1 MTMDISLHGELNKAQ
16 FKQMRE
22 MLASGELPPA
32 KRQRLLQR
40 IAKRGVIP
48 AAKRHVREQK
58 NVDGS
63 SFAKRRYGNR
73 SLLKGIPKFLKVHDM
88 PSVASVRIYAAG
100 RSYRQPHSSREISVG
115 AVGYI
120 QSHGVTFTVNASQM
134 KTDAMQKASKEPC
147 TRRQAI
153 RLRKLG
159 YTVRGKKEGTRRK
172 PSTADI
178 QASLQKGQA
187 GVIIRSMEG
196 RPSKNTWSITIPPR
210 QFLGVSNEEFAQI
223 LARQLQGI
231 NFGWQTKPQD
241 IKRK

>member
-1 MTMDISLHGELNKAQ
+1 MDISLHGELNKAQ

-63 SFAKRRYGNR
+63 SFAKRRYGNKA
-73 SLLKGIPKFLKVHDM
+73 LLKGIPKFLKVHDM

-100 RSYRQPHSSREISVG
+100 RSYRQPHSHKEISVG

-120 QSHGVTFTVNASQM
+120 QSHGVTFTVSASQM
-134 KTDAMQKASKEPC
+134 KTSAMQKANKEPC

-153 RLRKLG
+153 KLRKLG
-159 YTVRGKKEGTRRK
+159 YTVRGKRKGTRRK
-172 PSTADI
+172 PSTAEI
-178 QASLQKGQA
+178 EASLQKGQA
-187 GVIIRSMEG
+187 GVIIRTMQG
-196 RPSKNTWSITIPPR
+196 IPSKDSWFVSIPSR
-210 QFLGVSNEEFAQI
+210 RFLGVNDDEFTQI

-231 NFGWQTKPQD
+231 DFGWDIKPQD
-241 IKRK
+241 IKKRK

>member
-1 MTMDISLHGELNKAQ
+1 MDISLHGELNKAQ

-63 SFAKRRYGNR
+63 SFAKRRYGNKA
-73 SLLKGIPKFLKVHDM
+73 LLKGIPKFLKVHDM

-100 RSYRQPHSSREISVG
+100 RSYRQPHSRREISVG

-134 KTDAMQKASKEPC
+134 KTDAMQKANKEPC

-196 RPSKNTWSITIPPR
+196 RPSKNTWTITIPPR

>member
-1 MTMDISLHGELNKAQ
+1 MDISLHGELNKTQ
-16 FKQMRE
+16 FKQLRS
-22 MLASGELPPA
+22 MLANGELPPA

-63 SFAKRRYGNR
+63 SFAKRRYGNKA
-73 SLLKGIPKFLKVHDM
+73 LLKGIPKFLKVHGM
-88 PSVASVRIYAAG
+88 PSVSSVRIYAAG
-100 RSYRQPHSSREISVG
+100 RSYRQPYSHKEISVG
-115 AVGYI
+115 AVSYI

-134 KTDAMQKASKEPC
+134 KTDAMQKANKEPC

-178 QASLQKGQA
+178 QVSLQKGQA

-196 RPSKNTWSITIPPR
+196 RPSKNTWTITIPPR

>member
-1 MTMDISLHGELNKAQ
+1 MDISLYGELNKAQ
-16 FKQMRE
+16 LKQLRS
-22 MLASGELPPA
+22 MLANGDLPPA
-32 KRQRLLQR
+32 KQQRLLQR
-40 IAKRGVIP
+40 VAKRGVIP
-48 AAKRHVREQK
+48 AAKRHTREQK

-63 SFAKRRYGNR
+63 SFAKRRYGDR
-73 SLLKGIPKFLKVHDM
+73 ALLKGMPKFLKVHDM
-88 PSVASVRIYAAG
+88 PSVSSVRVYLAG
-100 RSYRQPHSSREISVG
+100 RDYRQPYGQKAISVG

-120 QSHGVTFTVNASQM
+120 QSHGVTFTVNASQL
-134 KTDAMQKASKEPC
+134 KTDAMQKANKEPC

-153 RLRKLG
+153 KLRKLG

-172 PSTADI
+172 PSTAEI
-178 QASLQKGQA
+178 QVLLQKGQA

-196 RPSKNTWSITIPPR
+196 RPSKNNWTITIPPR

>member
-1 MTMDISLHGELNKAQ
+1 MDISLHGELNQAQ
-16 FKQMRE
+16 FKQLRS
-22 MLASGELPPA
+22 MLANGELPPA

-58 NVDGS
+58 NIDGS
-63 SFAKRRYGNR
+63 SFAKRRYGDR
-73 SLLKGIPKFLKVHDM
+73 PLLKGIPKFLKVHDM
-88 PSVASVRIYAAG
+88 PSVSSVRIYAAG
-100 RSYRQPHSSREISVG
+100 RSYRQPYSHKEISVG

-120 QSHGVTFTVNASQM
+120 QSHGVTFTVNASQL
-134 KTDAMQKASKEPC
+134 KTDAMQKANREPC

-153 RLRKLG
+153 KLRKLG
-159 YTVRGKKEGTRRK
+159 YTVRGKKAGTRRK
-172 PSTADI
+172 PSTDEI

-196 RPSKNTWSITIPPR
+196 KPSKNSWTVTIPPR
-210 QFLGVSNEEFAQI
+210 RFLGVSNEEFAQI

-241 IKRK
+241 IKKRK